1 MDSSAPGSDVIIHCR
16 DLHKSFPDGRG
27 GITAALAGVSLE
39 VRRGLMVALVG
50 PDGAGKTTLI
60 RLIMG
65 LMPTDTG
72 DVTVLGNNIIQHPHA
87 AESDVSYMP
96 QKFGLYEDLT
106 VQENL
111 DLYADLHGVSAADR
125 KTRYP
130 ELFAMTNLGR
140 FTKRLAGR
148 LSGGM
153 KQKLGLACALVQS
166 PQLLILD
173 EPTVGVDPVSRQE
186 LWAIL
191 LNLVKTRS
199 LTLLISTPYLEE
211 AEYCNHAVVMYQGR
225 ILTEGSPQDVANHAR
240 GRTFR
245 ITTPPAKKPRQLVAT
260 LLESSLIADAVPE
273 GGDVRLVLK
282 ADAPGVAGIPEA
294 VNAVEIKPQLSDGFM
309 VLLRQAVAKTQT
321 AGIASAVNGPSAHS
335 RSESGGTPTVQAATI
350 SGQSAAHAPI
360 NATTN
365 GEKPV
370 VQVHDLVRRFGD
382 FIAVNHVNFD
392 IRKGEIFGLLG
403 PNGAGKSTTFRMLCG
418 LLPLTSG
425 TLRVAGYDLRHARA
439 SARQAVGYVAQKFSL
454 YSQLSVQENLA
465 FFASAY
471 GLRGIRRK
479 QRVQWAIAEFDLA
492 NLLSNI
498 TGGIPDGFKRRL
510 AMACA
515 LLHEPAILFLDEP
528 TSGVD
533 PLARREFWQR
543 ITAMADQG
551 VTVVVTTHFME
562 EAEYCD
568 RMVIMMNGRVLAGGT
583 PTEIRTLAMTPD
595 KRDATIEDAFIHV
608 VMEEQKAGLKASAAA

>member
-1 MDSSAPGSDVIIHCR
+1 MNAAARASTPIIQCR
-16 DLHKSFPDGRG
+16 DLHKSFPGGRG
-27 GITAALAGVSLE
+27 GTTSALAGVSLE

-50 PDGAGKTTLI
+50 PDGGGKTTLI

-65 LMPTDTG
+65 LMSPDSG
-72 DVTVLGNNIIQHPHA
+72 DIQVLGHNIVQHPHA

-111 DLYADLHGVSAADR
+111 DLYADLHGVTASDR

-140 FTKRLAGR
+140 FARRLAGR

-166 PQLLILD
+166 PELLILD
-173 EPTVGVDPVSRQE
+173 EPTVGGDPVSRQE

-191 LNLVKTRS
+191 LNLVKNQS

-211 AEYCNHAVVMYQGR
+211 AEFCDHAVVMYRGKT
-225 ILTEGSPQDVANHAR
+225 LTEGSPKDVADHAR

-245 ITTPPAKKPRQLVAT
+245 LPTPPEMKPRQLVAM
-260 LLESSLIADAVPE
+260 LLNSSGVADAVPE
-273 GGDVRLVLK
+273 GGKVRLVLK
-282 ADAPGVAGIPEA
+282 ADAAGIAQIPA
-294 VNAVEIKPQLSDGFM
+294 AANAAEIKPNLADGFM
-309 VLLRQAVAKTQT
+309 VLLRQAV
-321 AGIASAVNGPSAHS
+321 V
-335 RSESGGTPTVQAATI
+335 SGGPPPEVIAHAADQPPVQAVSLLAPPPVTATAN
-350 SGQSAAHAPI
+350 SGE
-360 NATTN
+360 T
-365 GEKPV
+365 V
-370 VQVHDLVRRFGD
+370 VQVHDLVRRFGE
-382 FIAVNHVNFD
+382 FVAVDHVNFE

-425 TLRVAGYDLRHARA
+425 KLRVAGYDLRHARA

-454 YSQLSVQENLA
+454 YSQLSVRNNLA

-471 GLRGIRRK
+471 SLRGSRRK
-479 QRVQWAIAEFDLA
+479 RRLDWAIKEFNLGNLLA
-492 NLLSNI
+492 NV

-528 TSGVD
+528 TSGID

-568 RMVIMMNGRVLAGGT
+568 RMVIMMNGRVLAAGT
-583 PTEIRTLAMTPD
+583 PAEIRQLGVAPD
-595 KRDATIEDAFIHV
+595 KTQPTIEDAFIRV
-608 VMEEQKAGLKASAAA
+608 VMDEQKAVPNAGAA

>member
-1 MDSSAPGSDVIIHCR
+1 MDAFPKASKPIILCR
-16 DLHKSFPDGRG
+16 DIHKSFPDGHG
-27 GITAALAGVSLE
+27 GTTAALAGVSLE
-39 VRRGLMVALVG
+39 VRCGLMVALVG

-65 LMPTDTG
+65 LMAADSG
-72 DVTVLGNNIIQHPHA
+72 DIQVLGHDIVQHPHA

-111 DLYADLHGVSAADR
+111 DLYADLHGVSASDR

-130 ELFAMTNLGR
+130 ELFAMTNLGQ

-211 AEYCNHAVVMYQGR
+211 AEFCNLAVVMYRGTT
-225 ILTEGSPQDVANHAR
+225 LTEGSPQDVADHAK

-245 ITTPPAKKPRQLVAT
+245 LTTPPEIKPRQLVAT
-260 LLESSLIADAVPE
+260 LLSSPVVADAVPE

-282 ADAPGVAGIPEA
+282 TDATGLAQIPHA
-294 VNAVEIKPQLSDGFM
+294 ANATEIKPKLADGFM
-309 VLLRQAVAKTQT
+309 VLLRQTVDKADTPGVPPQVVPPVT
-321 AGIASAVNGPSAHS
+321 ARAQSG
-335 RSESGGTPTVQAATI
+335 ES
-350 SGQSAAHAPI
+350 
-360 NATTN
+360 
-365 GEKPV
+365 V
-370 VQVHDLVRRFGD
+370 VQVHDLVRRFGE
-382 FIAVNHVNFD
+382 FVAVDHVNFD
-392 IRKGEIFGLLG
+392 IRRGEIFGLLG

-425 TLRVAGYDLRHARA
+425 TLRVAGHDLRHARA

-454 YSQLSVQENLA
+454 YSQLSVQENLS

-471 GLRGIRRK
+471 GLRGSRRK
-479 QRVQWAIAEFDLA
+479 QRLAWAIKEFDLD
-492 NLLSNI
+492 NLLANV
-498 TGGIPDGFKRRL
+498 TGRIPDGFKRRL
-510 AMACA
+510 AIACA

-568 RMVIMMNGRVLAGGT
+568 HMVIMMNGRVLAGGT
-583 PTEIRTLAMTPD
+583 PGEIRKLGTAPD
-595 KRDATIEDAFIHV
+595 KNEPTIEDAFIRV
-608 VMEEQKAGLKASAAA
+608 VMDEQKAGHKASAA

>member
-1 MDSSAPGSDVIIHCR
+1 MDSGQSVSEPIIACR
-16 DLHKSFPDGRG
+16 DVHKTFPDGRG
-27 GITAALAGVSLE
+27 GITAALAGISLE

-65 LMPTDTG
+65 LMTPTSG
-72 DVTVLGNNIIQHPHA
+72 KIEVLGHNIVQHPHA
-87 AESDVSYMP
+87 AESHVSYMP

-111 DLYADLHGVSAADR
+111 DLYADLHSVPAADR
-125 KTRYP
+125 RTRYP

-140 FTKRLAGR
+140 FTGRLAGR

-166 PQLLILD
+166 PELLILD
-173 EPTVGVDPVSRQE
+173 EPTVGVDPVSRRE

-191 LNLVKTRS
+191 LDLVKTRS

-211 AEYCNHAVVMYQGR
+211 AEFCHHAVVMYRGS
-225 ILTEGSPQDVANHAR
+225 ILTQGSPGDVANHAR
-240 GRTFR
+240 GRTFQLR
-245 ITTPPAKKPRQLVAT
+245 TPPGLKPRQMVAS
-260 LLESSLIADAVPE
+260 LLRISSTADAVPNGE
-273 GGDVRLVLK
+273 EVRLVVK
-282 ADAPGVAGIPEA
+282 ADAVGRAHTPDHRAPGEEA
-294 VNAVEIKPQLSDGFM
+294 PSGAREVEPHLADGFM
-309 VLLRQAVAKTQT
+309 VVLRGALESITPAAESAGSGNIPKGNPEIAAPPPPAANHSDEPMVAV
-321 AGIASAVNGPSAHS
+321 
-335 RSESGGTPTVQAATI
+335 R
-350 SGQSAAHAPI
+350 
-360 NATTN
+360 
-365 GEKPV
+365 
-370 VQVHDLVRRFGD
+370 DLVRRFGE
-382 FIAVNHVNFD
+382 FVAVDHVNFE
-392 IRKGEIFGLLG
+392 IRRGEIFGLLG

-418 LLPLTSG
+418 LLPLSSG

-454 YSQLSVQENLA
+454 YGQLTVEENLA

-471 GLRGIRRK
+471 GLRGSRRK
-479 QRVQWAIAEFDLA
+479 RRLGWAVEEFELSRVLP
-492 NLLSNI
+492 NK
-498 TGGIPDGFKRRL
+498 TGEIPDGFKRRL

-515 LLHEPAILFLDEP
+515 LLHEPQILFLDEP

-543 ITAMADQG
+543 ITAMADQQ

-583 PTEIRTLAMTPD
+583 PAEIRKIAATPD
-595 KRDATIEDAFIHV
+595 RKEPTIEDAFIQV
-608 VMEEQKAGLKASAAA
+608 VMDEQKAAAKARGAA

>member
-1 MDSSAPGSDVIIHCR
+1 MDSGRSVSEPIIACR
-16 DLHKSFPDGRG
+16 DVHKTLPDGRG
-27 GITAALAGVSLE
+27 GTTAALAGISLE

-65 LMPTDTG
+65 LMAPTSG
-72 DVTVLGNNIIQHPHA
+72 KIEVLGHNIIQHPHA
-87 AESDVSYMP
+87 AESHVSYMP

-111 DLYADLHGVSAADR
+111 DLYADLHSVPAADR
-125 KTRYP
+125 RTRYP

-140 FTKRLAGR
+140 FTGREAGR

-166 PQLLILD
+166 PELLILD
-173 EPTVGVDPVSRQE
+173 EPTVGVDPVSRRE

-191 LNLVKTRS
+191 LGLVKTRS

-211 AEYCNHAVVMYQGR
+211 AEFCNHAVVMYRGS
-225 ILTEGSPQDVANHAR
+225 ILAQGSPGDVANYAR
-240 GRTFR
+240 GRTFQVR
-245 ITTPPAKKPRQLVAT
+245 TPPGLKPRQMVAS
-260 LLESSLIADAVPE
+260 LLRISSTADAVPNGE
-273 GGDVRLVLK
+273 EVRLVLK
-282 ADAPGVAGIPEA
+282 AGTEGDEQISGDKTPSGARE
-294 VNAVEIKPQLSDGFM
+294 VEPHLADGFM
-309 VLLRQAVAKTQT
+309 VVLRRALASTVPAVELVGDGDISKANPD
-321 AGIASAVNGPSAHS
+321 IAPPLPPAANHS
-335 RSESGGTPTVQAATI
+335 DE
-350 SGQSAAHAPI
+350 
-360 NATTN
+360 
-365 GEKPV
+365 PV
-370 VQVHDLVRRFGD
+370 VAVRDLVRRFGD
-382 FIAVNHVNFD
+382 FVAVDHVNFE
-392 IRKGEIFGLLG
+392 IRRGEIFGLLG

-418 LLPLTSG
+418 LLPLSSG

-454 YSQLSVQENLA
+454 YGQLTVEENLA

-471 GLRGIRRK
+471 GLRGSRRK
-479 QRVQWAIAEFDLA
+479 RRLGWAVEEFELSRVLP
-492 NLLSNI
+492 NK
-498 TGGIPDGFKRRL
+498 TGEIPDGFKRRL

-515 LLHEPAILFLDEP
+515 LLHEPQILFLDEP

-543 ITAMADQG
+543 ITAMADQQ

-583 PTEIRTLAMTPD
+583 PAEIRKIAATPD
-595 KRDATIEDAFIHV
+595 RKEPTIEDAFIQV
-608 VMEEQKAGLKASAAA
+608 VMDEQKAAAKARGAA

>member
-1 MDSSAPGSDVIIHCR
+1 MDSAGSVSEPIIACR
-16 DLHKSFPDGRG
+16 GLHKSFPDGRG
-27 GITAALAGVSLE
+27 GATAALVGVSLV

-50 PDGAGKTTLI
+50 PDGAGKTTWI

-65 LMPTDTG
+65 LMPADSG
-72 DVTVLGNNIIQHPHA
+72 DIEVLGHNIRQHPHA

-111 DLYADLHGVSAADR
+111 DLYADLHGVSATDR

-130 ELFAMTNLGR
+130 ELFEMTNLGR
-140 FTKRLAGR
+140 FTRRLAGR

-166 PQLLILD
+166 PKLLILD

-211 AEYCNHAVVMYQGR
+211 AEFCNHAVVMYRGS
-225 ILTEGSPQDVANHAR
+225 ILTEGSPREVADHAR

-245 ITTPPAKKPRQLVAT
+245 ITTPPEIKPRQLVAT
-260 LLESSLIADAVPE
+260 LLGSPQVADAVPE

-282 ADAPGVAGIPEA
+282 SDAPGTAEIPAA
-294 VNAVEIKPQLSDGFM
+294 VNAVEIQPQLADGFM
-309 VLLRQAVAKTQT
+309 VLLRQAVDKKPT
-321 AGIASAVNGPSAHS
+321 AGVPPASDGVPANL
-335 RSESGGTPTVQAATI
+335 ESGSKSVVQAATAR
-350 SGQSAAHAPI
+350 GQSKERPPVAVM
-360 NATTN
+360 TN
-365 GEKPV
+365 SDQPV
-370 VQVHDLVRRFGD
+370 VQVHDLVRRFGE
-382 FIAVNHVNFD
+382 FVAVDHVNFE

-425 TLRVAGYDLRHARA
+425 TLRVAGYDLRRARA

-471 GLRGIRRK
+471 GLRGSRRK
-479 QRVQWAIAEFDLA
+479 QRIQWAIEEYDLA

-568 RMVIMMNGRVLAGGT
+568 RMVIMMNGHVLAGGT
-583 PTEIRTLAMTPD
+583 PSEIRKLGAAPD
-595 KRDATIEDAFIHV
+595 KQEPTIEDAFIHV
-608 VMEEQKAGLKASAAA
+608 VMEEQKAAVKASAAA

>member
-1 MDSSAPGSDVIIHCR
+1 MDSAAPVSEPVILCR

-27 GITAALAGVSLE
+27 GTTAALAGVSLE
-39 VRRGLMVALVG
+39 VPRGLMVALVG
-50 PDGAGKTTLI
+50 PDGGGKTTLI

-65 LMPTDTG
+65 LMPSDSG
-72 DVTVLGNNIIQHPHA
+72 NIRVLGHDIVQHPRA
-87 AESDVSYMP
+87 AESDVGYMP
-96 QKFGLYEDLT
+96 QKFGLYDDLT

-111 DLYADLHGVSAADR
+111 NLYADLHGVSAADR
-125 KTRYP
+125 RTRFP
-130 ELFAMTNLGR
+130 ELFTMTNLGN
-140 FTKRLAGR
+140 FTRRLAGR

-186 LWAIL
+186 LWVIL
-191 LNLVKTRS
+191 QNLVKTQS

-211 AEYCNHAVVMYQGR
+211 AEFCQHALVMYRGKT
-225 ILTEGSPQDVANHAR
+225 LMEGSPQQVANHAK

-245 ITTPPAKKPRQLVAT
+245 LTTPPEIKPRQLVAT
-260 LLESSLIADAVPE
+260 LLSSPVVADAVPE

-282 ADAPGVAGIPEA
+282 TDATGLAQIPHA
-294 VNAVEIKPQLSDGFM
+294 ANAAEIKPTLADGFM
-309 VLLRQAVAKTQT
+309 VLLRQTVDKSDI
-321 AGIASAVNGPSAHS
+321 AGIPPQVVPPPPARTQSG
-335 RSESGGTPTVQAATI
+335 ES
-350 SGQSAAHAPI
+350 
-360 NATTN
+360 
-365 GEKPV
+365 V
-370 VQVHDLVRRFGD
+370 VQVHDLVRRFGE
-382 FIAVNHVNFD
+382 FVAVDHVNFD

-425 TLRVAGYDLRHARA
+425 TLRVAGHDLRHARA

-454 YSQLSVQENLA
+454 YSQLSVQENLS

-471 GLRGIRRK
+471 ALRGSRRK
-479 QRVQWAIAEFDLA
+479 QRLAWAIKEFNLD
-492 NLLSNI
+492 NLLGNV
-498 TGGIPDGFKRRL
+498 TGRIPDGFKRRL

-568 RMVIMMNGRVLAGGT
+568 RMVIMMNGRVLAAGT
-583 PTEIRTLAMTPD
+583 PGEIRRLGAAPD
-595 KRDATIEDAFIHV
+595 KSEPTIEDAFIRV
-608 VMEEQKAGLKASAAA
+608 VTDEQNAFHSASAA

>member
-1 MDSSAPGSDVIIHCR
+1 MDSAAPGSDVIIHCR

-39 VRRGLMVALVG
+39 VHRGLMVALVG

-65 LMPTDTG
+65 LMPADTG
-72 DVTVLGNNIIQHPHA
+72 DLAVLGHNMVHNPHA

-125 KTRYP
+125 KIRYP

-225 ILTEGSPQDVANHAR
+225 ILTEGSPRDVANHAR

-245 ITTPPAKKPRQLVAT
+245 ITTPPEIKPRQLVAT

-282 ADAPGVAGIPEA
+282 ADASGVAEIPA
-294 VNAVEIKPQLSDGFM
+294 AADAIKIKPQLADGFM
-309 VLLRQAVAKTQT
+309 VLLRQAV
-321 AGIASAVNGPSAHS
+321 
-335 RSESGGTPTVQAATI
+335 ESGAPPLKGTSNNPGQATAPTSAPAAAPSIPPPAPLPARATAA
-350 SGQSAAHAPI
+350 QSD
-360 NATTN
+360 
-365 GEKPV
+365 EPV
-370 VQVHDLVRRFGD
+370 VRVHDLVRRFGE
-382 FIAVNHVNFD
+382 FVAVDHVNFA

-479 QRVQWAIAEFDLA
+479 QRMGWAIKEFDME

>member
-1 MDSSAPGSDVIIHCR
+1 
-16 DLHKSFPDGRG
+16 
-27 GITAALAGVSLE
+27 
-39 VRRGLMVALVG
+39 MVALVG

-65 LMPTDTG
+65 LMPADSG
-72 DVTVLGNNIIQHPHA
+72 EIQVLGHNIVQNPHA

-140 FTKRLAGR
+140 FTRRLAGR

-211 AEYCNHAVVMYQGR
+211 AEFCNHAVVMYQGA
-225 ILTEGSPQDVANHAR
+225 ILTEGSPQDVAEHAR

-245 ITTPPAKKPRQLVAT
+245 MATPPTIKPRQWVAS
-260 LLESSLIADAVPE
+260 LLMSPAVADAIPE

-282 ADAPGVAGIPEA
+282 ANAKGTAEIPA
-294 VNAVEIKPQLSDGFM
+294 ARAVEIQPHLADGFM
-309 VLLRQAVAKTQT
+309 VLLRQAVESAAPSVEVTPHG
-321 AGIASAVNGPSAHS
+321 AGSRADNRIDIASLFTLQSHSQPPAKPAAVHTASAIAPSAIKS
-335 RSESGGTPTVQAATI
+335 DDSL
-350 SGQSAAHAPI
+350 
-360 NATTN
+360 
-365 GEKPV
+365 

-382 FIAVNHVNFD
+382 FIAVDHVNFA

-425 TLRVAGYDLRHARA
+425 TLLVAGYDLRHARA

-471 GLRGIRRK
+471 GLRGGRRK
-479 QRVQWAIAEFDLA
+479 QRLNWAVKEFDLA
-492 NLLSNI
+492 HLLSNI

-583 PTEIRTLAMTPD
+583 PAEIRKLGAAPD
-595 KRDATIEDAFIHV
+595 KPEPTIEDAFIHV
-608 VMEEQKAGLKASAAA
+608 VMEEQKSAGKAGAAA

>member
-1 MDSSAPGSDVIIHCR
+1 MDSAAPSAKPVILCR
-16 DLHKSFPDGRG
+16 ELHKSFPDGHG
-27 GITAALAGVSLE
+27 GTVAALTDVSLE
-39 VRRGLMVALVG
+39 VHRGLMVALVG

-65 LMPTDTG
+65 LMAADSG
-72 DVTVLGNNIIQHPHA
+72 DIQVLGSNITQHPHA

-111 DLYADLHGVSAADR
+111 DLYADLHGVNAIDR
-125 KTRYP
+125 KTRYA
-130 ELFAMTNLGR
+130 ELFAMTNLAS
-140 FTKRLAGR
+140 FTRRLAGR

-166 PQLLILD
+166 PKLLILD
-173 EPTVGVDPVSRQE
+173 EPTVGVDPVSRRE
-186 LWAIL
+186 LWGIL
-191 LNLVKTRS
+191 FNLVKTRF

-211 AEYCNHAVVMYQGR
+211 AEFCNHAVVMYKGK
-225 ILTEGSPQDVANHAR
+225 ILTEGSPQHVADQAQ

-245 ITTPPAKKPRQLVAT
+245 LAVPPDFKPRQVVAT
-260 LLESSLIADAVPE
+260 LLTSTAVADAVPE

-282 ADAPGVAGIPEA
+282 APAGITEVPTTARTTELQ
-294 VNAVEIKPQLSDGFM
+294 PQLADGFM
-309 VLLRQAVAKTQT
+309 VLLRQAVEKAPVAPVPPTSNASPAQT
-321 AGIASAVNGPSAHS
+321 DTD
-335 RSESGGTPTVQAATI
+335 SGGTPALQPHSLTAPPRIVSPVAVATRPPEI
-350 SGQSAAHAPI
+350 
-360 NATTN
+360 
-365 GEKPV
+365 V

-382 FIAVNHVNFD
+382 FVAVDHVNFD
-392 IRKGEIFGLLG
+392 IKTGEIFGLLG

-454 YSQLSVQENLA
+454 YGQLSVRENLA

-471 GLRGIRRK
+471 ALRGSRRK
-479 QRVQWAIAEFDLA
+479 RRLAWAITEFDLA
-492 NLLSNI
+492 DLLTNI
-498 TGGIPDGFKRRL
+498 TGEIPDGFKRRL

-543 ITAMADQG
+543 ITSMADQG

-583 PTEIRTLAMTPD
+583 PAEIRKLGTTAD
-595 KRDATIEDAFIHV
+595 KREPTIEDAFIRV
-608 VMEEQKAGLKASAAA
+608 VMDENNALHKGSAA

>member
-1 MDSSAPGSDVIIHCR
+1 MDAAAPVPELIIKCR
-16 DLHKSFPDGRG
+16 DLHKAFPDGRG
-27 GITAALAGVSLE
+27 GTTAVLAGVSLE

-65 LMPTDTG
+65 LMPADAG
-72 DVTVLGNNIIQHPHA
+72 EIAVLGNNIIQHPHA

-111 DLYADLHGVSAADR
+111 DLYADLHGVPAVDR
-125 KTRYP
+125 ITRYR

-140 FTKRLAGR
+140 FTSRPAGR

-191 LNLVKTRS
+191 LKLVKTQS

-211 AEYCNHAVVMYQGR
+211 AEFCNHAVVMYQGS
-225 ILTEGSPQDVANHAR
+225 ILTEGSPRQVADHAR

-245 ITTPPAKKPRQLVAT
+245 LATPPETKPRQLVAT
-260 LLESSLIADAVPE
+260 LLTSPVIADAVPE
-273 GGDVRLVLK
+273 GGAVRLVLK
-282 ADAPGVAGIPEA
+282 ANATGIVQVPAA
-294 VNAVEIKPQLSDGFM
+294 VNAAEVDPQLSDGFM
-309 VLLRQAVAKTQT
+309 VLLRQAVDQAGTAPASALGNPQAVAPPPAAPAKTD
-321 AGIASAVNGPSAHS
+321 
-335 RSESGGTPTVQAATI
+335 E
-350 SGQSAAHAPI
+350 
-360 NATTN
+360 
-365 GEKPV
+365 PV

-382 FIAVNHVNFD
+382 FIAVDHVSFA

-454 YSQLSVQENLA
+454 YSQLSVRDNLA

-471 GLRGIRRK
+471 GLRGHRRK
-479 QRVQWAIAEFDLA
+479 ERLDWAIREFALGQWLA
-492 NLLSNI
+492 NV
-498 TGGIPDGFKRRL
+498 TGAIPDGFKRRL

-533 PLARREFWQR
+533 PPARREFWQR

-583 PTEIRTLAMTPD
+583 PSEIRQLGVTAD
-595 KRDATIEDAFIHV
+595 KTQATIEDAFIRV
-608 VMEEQKAGLKASAAA
+608 VMDEQKDVHKASAA

>member
-1 MDSSAPGSDVIIHCR
+1 MDSAAPASELIIKCR
-16 DLHKSFPDGRG
+16 DLHKTFPDGRG
-27 GITAALAGVSLE
+27 GTTAALAGVSLE

-65 LMPTDTG
+65 LMPADTG
-72 DVTVLGNNIIQHPHA
+72 DIAVLGHNIVQHPHA
-87 AESDVSYMP
+87 AESGVSYMP

-140 FTKRLAGR
+140 FTTRLAGR

-186 LWAIL
+186 LWSIL

-199 LTLLISTPYLEE
+199 LTLLVSTPYLEE
-211 AEYCNHAVVMYQGR
+211 AEFCNHAVVLYQGT
-225 ILTEGSPQDVANHAR
+225 ILAEGSPQDVADHAN

-245 ITTPPAKKPRQLVAT
+245 IATPPEIKPRQLVAT
-260 LLESSLIADAVPE
+260 LLSSPDVADAVPE
-273 GGDVRLVLK
+273 GGGVRMVLK
-282 ADAPGVAGIPEA
+282 ADAAGTAEIPEA
-294 VNAVEIKPQLSDGFM
+294 ANAIKIKPQLADGFM
-309 VLLRQAVAKTQT
+309 VLLRQAV
-321 AGIASAVNGPSAHS
+321 
-335 RSESGGTPTVQAATI
+335 ESGAPSSKGTSNKPGQATVDVSAPAATPSVPPQPPVPAQAAVA
-350 SGQSAAHAPI
+350 QSA
-360 NATTN
+360 
-365 GEKPV
+365 EPV
-370 VQVHDLVRRFGD
+370 VQVHDLVRRFGE
-382 FIAVNHVNFD
+382 FVAVNHVNFA

-425 TLRVAGYDLRHARA
+425 TLRVARYDLRHARA

-471 GLRGIRRK
+471 GLRGSRRK
-479 QRVQWAIAEFDLA
+479 QRLAWALKEFDLA
-492 NLLSNI
+492 HLLSNI

-515 LLHEPAILFLDEP
+515 LLHEPTILFLDEP

-543 ITAMADQG
+543 ITAMAAQG

-583 PTEIRTLAMTPD
+583 PAEIRKLGAAPD
-595 KRDATIEDAFIHV
+595 KPEPTIEDAFIHV
-608 VMEEQKAGLKASAAA
+608 VMEEQKAAGKASAAA

>member
-1 MDSSAPGSDVIIHCR
+1 METTSPTADLIVACR
-16 DLHKSFPDGRG
+16 GLHKTFSDGRG
-27 GITAALAGVSLE
+27 GCIAALASISLE
-39 VRRGLMVALVG
+39 VRRGAMVALVG

-60 RLIMG
+60 RLITG
-65 LMPTDTG
+65 LLPADSG
-72 DVTVLGNNIIQHPHA
+72 DIQVLGNNIVLYPHA

-111 DLYADLHGVSAADR
+111 DLYAAMHGVTASDR
-125 KTRYP
+125 QQRYP
-130 ELFAMTNLGR
+130 ELLAMTNLDR
-140 FTKRLAGR
+140 FTKRMAGR

-186 LWAIL
+186 LWSIL
-191 LNLVKTRS
+191 FRLVNKQS

-211 AEYCNHAVVMYQGR
+211 AEFCNHAVVMYGGK
-225 ILTEGSPQDVANHAR
+225 ILTEGPPQSVADHAR
-240 GRTFR
+240 EQTYKLS
-245 ITTPPAKKPRQLVAT
+245 TPAEIKPRQLVAT
-260 LLESSLIADAVPE
+260 LLKDTAVADAVPE
-273 GGDVRLVLK
+273 GGDVRLVLNANVTALPSFAMTTHAKK
-282 ADAPGVAGIPEA
+282 A
-294 VNAVEIKPQLSDGFM
+294 KPRLADGFM
-309 VLLRQAVAKTQT
+309 VLLRQA
-321 AGIASAVNGPSAHS
+321 IASGSHPAELPGKAPDQLATGPALAPSAATAAQS
-335 RSESGGTPTVQAATI
+335 GES
-350 SGQSAAHAPI
+350 
-360 NATTN
+360 
-365 GEKPV
+365 V
-370 VQVHDLVRRFGD
+370 VQVHDLVRRFGE
-382 FIAVNHVNFD
+382 FVAVDHINFE
-392 IRKGEIFGLLG
+392 IRRGEIFALLG

-425 TLRVAGYDLRHARA
+425 TLRVAGHDLRHARA

-454 YSQLSVQENLA
+454 YRQLSVQDNIA

-471 GLRGIRRK
+471 GLRGHRRK
-479 QRVQWAIAEFDLA
+479 QRIEWAIEEFDLEKH
-492 NLLSNI
+492 LLS
-498 TGGIPDGFKRRL
+498 TTEAIPDGFKRRL

-515 LLHEPAILFLDEP
+515 LLHEPTILFLDEP

-562 EAEYCD
+562 EAEYAD
-568 RMVIMMNGRVLAGGT
+568 RMVIMMNGRVLAGGS
-583 PTEIRTLAMTPD
+583 PTEIRKLGAAQGTNEP
-595 KRDATIEDAFIHV
+595 TIEDAFIQV
-608 VMEEQKAGLKASAAA
+608 VMEEQKATLKTGAAA

>member
-1 MDSSAPGSDVIIHCR
+1 MDSAAPASEPIIKCR
-16 DLHKSFPDGRG
+16 DLHKSFPDGHG
-27 GITAALAGVSLE
+27 GTTAALAGVSLE

-65 LMPTDTG
+65 LMPADSG
-72 DVTVLGNNIIQHPHA
+72 EIQVLGHNIVHDPHA

-111 DLYADLHGVSAADR
+111 DLYADLHGVPTADR

-211 AEYCNHAVVMYQGR
+211 AEFCNHAVVMYKGTT
-225 ILTEGSPQDVANHAR
+225 LTEGSPQDVADHAR

-245 ITTPPAKKPRQLVAT
+245 IATPAELKPRQLVAK
-260 LLESSLIADAVPE
+260 LLSAPAVADAVPE
-273 GGDVRLVLK
+273 GGGVRMVLK
-282 ADAPGVAGIPEA
+282 ADATGTAEIPA
-294 VNAVEIKPQLSDGFM
+294 AANAMMIKPQLADGFM
-309 VLLRQAVAKTQT
+309 VLLRQAVESAVPPLKDISNNPGRATVP
-321 AGIASAVNGPSAHS
+321 AGTPVASPSAPPQAPLPASASVA
-335 RSESGGTPTVQAATI
+335 
-350 SGQSAAHAPI
+350 QSD
-360 NATTN
+360 
-365 GEKPV
+365 EPV

-382 FIAVNHVNFD
+382 FIAVDHVNFA

-418 LLPLTSG
+418 LLPLSSG

-471 GLRGIRRK
+471 GLRGGRRK
-479 QRVQWAIAEFDLA
+479 QRLNWAVKEFDLA

-583 PTEIRTLAMTPD
+583 PAEIRKLGAARD
-595 KRDATIEDAFIHV
+595 KPEPTIEDAFIHV
-608 VMEEQKAGLKASAAA
+608 VMEEQKSAGKASAAA

>member
-1 MDSSAPGSDVIIHCR
+1 MDSAAPVSEPVILCR

-27 GITAALAGVSLE
+27 GTTAALAGVSLE
-39 VRRGLMVALVG
+39 VPRGLMVALVG
-50 PDGAGKTTLI
+50 PDGGGKTTLI

-65 LMPTDTG
+65 LMPSNSG
-72 DVTVLGNNIIQHPHA
+72 NIRVLGHDIVQHPRA
-87 AESDVSYMP
+87 AESDVGYMP
-96 QKFGLYEDLT
+96 QKFGLYDDLT

-111 DLYADLHGVSAADR
+111 NLYADLHGVSAADR
-125 KTRYP
+125 KTRFP
-130 ELFAMTNLGR
+130 ELFTMTNLGN
-140 FTKRLAGR
+140 FTRRLAGR

-153 KQKLGLACALVQS
+153 KQKLGLACALVRS
-166 PQLLILD
+166 PRLLVLD

-186 LWAIL
+186 LWVIL
-191 LNLVKTRS
+191 QNLVKTQS

-211 AEYCNHAVVMYQGR
+211 AEFCQHALVMYRGKT
-225 ILTEGSPQDVANHAR
+225 LMEGSPQQVANRAK

-245 ITTPPAKKPRQLVAT
+245 LATPPQTKPRQLVAT
-260 LLESSLIADAVPE
+260 LLTSPAVAGAVPE

-282 ADAPGVAGIPEA
+282 ADATSIGQIPA
-294 VNAVEIKPQLSDGFM
+294 AANATEIEPHFADGFM
-309 VLLRQAVAKTQT
+309 VLLRQAVGAVALPSSETPPVTNQPIVHTAAKFAAPP
-321 AGIASAVNGPSAHS
+321 AGSSATASAETDG
-335 RSESGGTPTVQAATI
+335 
-350 SGQSAAHAPI
+350 
-360 NATTN
+360 
-365 GEKPV
+365 PV
-370 VQVHDLVRRFGD
+370 VEVHDLVRRFGK
-382 FIAVNHVNFD
+382 FIAVDHVNFE

-454 YSQLSVQENLA
+454 YSQLSVRDNLS

-471 GLRGIRRK
+471 SLRGSRRK
-479 QRVQWAIAEFDLA
+479 QRLARTAEEFDLGD
-492 NLLSNI
+492 LLSHT
-498 TGGIPDGFKRRL
+498 TGAIPDGYKRRL

-528 TSGVD
+528 TSGID
-533 PLARREFWQR
+533 PLARSEFWQR
-543 ITAMADQG
+543 ITAMAERG

-568 RMVIMMNGRVLAGGT
+568 RMVIMMNGRVLAAGT
-583 PTEIRTLAMTPD
+583 PGEIRKLGAAPE
-595 KRDATIEDAFIHV
+595 KSEPTIEDAFIRV
-608 VMEEQKAGLKASAAA
+608 VTDEQNAVHKASAA

>member
-1 MDSSAPGSDVIIHCR
+1 MDSAAPASELIIKCR
-16 DLHKSFPDGRG
+16 ELHKSFPDGHG
-27 GITAALAGVSLE
+27 GTTAALAGVSLE

-72 DVTVLGNNIIQHPHA
+72 DIAVLGHNIVQHPHA

-111 DLYADLHGVSAADR
+111 DLYADLHGVSASAR
-125 KTRYP
+125 AARYP
-130 ELFAMTNLGR
+130 ELFTMTNLGR
-140 FTKRLAGR
+140 FTRRLAGR

-153 KQKLGLACALVQS
+153 KQKLALACALVQS

-211 AEYCNHAVVMYQGR
+211 AEFCNHAVVLYRGTT
-225 ILTEGSPQDVANHAR
+225 LTEGSPQEVGNHAK

-245 ITTPPAKKPRQLVAT
+245 LATPPDIKPRQLVAT
-260 LLESSLIADAVPE
+260 LLSSPTVADAVPE
-273 GGDVRLVLK
+273 GGGVRLVLK
-282 ADAPGVAGIPEA
+282 TQAMGIAQIPA
-294 VNAVEIKPQLSDGFM
+294 ASGAAEIPPRLADGFM
-309 VLLRQAVAKTQT
+309 VLLRQAA
-321 AGIASAVNGPSAHS
+321 
-335 RSESGGTPTVQAATI
+335 ESGASPSNVTANNTI
-350 SGQSAAHAPI
+350 QPIVHANAPAVAQSDQ
-360 NATTN
+360 
-365 GEKPV
+365 PV
-370 VQVHDLVRRFGD
+370 VRVHDLVRRFGE
-382 FIAVNHVNFD
+382 FVAVDHVNFE

-418 LLPLTSG
+418 LLPLSSG

-471 GLRGIRRK
+471 GLRGSRRK
-479 QRVQWAIAEFDLA
+479 QRVGWAIKEFDLA

-568 RMVIMMNGRVLAGGT
+568 HMVIMMNGRVLAGGT
-583 PTEIRTLAMTPD
+583 PAEIRKVGSAPD
-595 KRDATIEDAFIHV
+595 KTEPTMEDAFIHIV
-608 VMEEQKAGLKASAAA
+608 LQEQKAAGKASSAA

>member
-1 MDSSAPGSDVIIHCR
+1 MDAFPKASKPIILCR
-16 DLHKSFPDGRG
+16 DIHKSFPDGHG
-27 GITAALAGVSLE
+27 GTTAALAGVSLE

-65 LMPTDTG
+65 LMAADSG
-72 DVTVLGNNIIQHPHA
+72 DIQVLGHDIAQHPHA

-111 DLYADLHGVSAADR
+111 DLYADLHGVSASDR

-130 ELFAMTNLGR
+130 ELFAMTNLGQ

-211 AEYCNHAVVMYQGR
+211 AEFCNLAMVMYRGTT
-225 ILTEGSPQDVANHAR
+225 LTEGSPQDVADHAK

-245 ITTPPAKKPRQLVAT
+245 LTTPPEIKPRQLVAT
-260 LLESSLIADAVPE
+260 LLSSPVVADAVPE

-282 ADAPGVAGIPEA
+282 TDVTGLAQIPHA
-294 VNAVEIKPQLSDGFM
+294 ANATEIKPKLADGFM
-309 VLLRQAVAKTQT
+309 VLLRQTVDKADT
-321 AGIASAVNGPSAHS
+321 AGVPPQAVPPVTARAQSG
-335 RSESGGTPTVQAATI
+335 ES
-350 SGQSAAHAPI
+350 
-360 NATTN
+360 
-365 GEKPV
+365 V
-370 VQVHDLVRRFGD
+370 VQVHDLVRRFGE
-382 FIAVNHVNFD
+382 FVAVDHVNFD
-392 IRKGEIFGLLG
+392 IRRGEIFGLLG

-425 TLRVAGYDLRHARA
+425 TLRVAGHDLRHARA

-454 YSQLSVQENLA
+454 YSQLSVQENLS

-471 GLRGIRRK
+471 GLRGSRRK
-479 QRVQWAIAEFDLA
+479 QRLAWAIKEFDLD
-492 NLLSNI
+492 NLLANV
-498 TGGIPDGFKRRL
+498 TGRIPDGFKRRL
-510 AMACA
+510 AIACA

-568 RMVIMMNGRVLAGGT
+568 HMVIMMNGRVLAGGT
-583 PTEIRTLAMTPD
+583 PGEIRKLGTAPD
-595 KRDATIEDAFIHV
+595 KNEPTIEDAFIRV
-608 VMEEQKAGLKASAAA
+608 VMDEQKAGHKASAA

>member
-1 MDSSAPGSDVIIHCR
+1 MDSAAPASELIIHCR
-16 DLHKSFPDGRG
+16 ELHKSFPNGRG
-27 GITAALAGVSLE
+27 GTTVALAGVSLE

-65 LMPTDTG
+65 LLPTDSG
-72 DVTVLGNNIIQHPHA
+72 DIAVLGNNIVQHPFA
-87 AESDVSYMP
+87 VESDVSYMP

-111 DLYADLHGVSAADR
+111 DLYADLHGVSALDR
-125 KTRYP
+125 QERYP

-140 FTKRLAGR
+140 FTRRLAGR

-173 EPTVGVDPVSRQE
+173 EPTVGVDPVSRRE

-211 AEYCNHAVVMYQGR
+211 AEFCNQAMVMYQGT
-225 ILTEGSPQDVANHAR
+225 ILTEGSPQNVADYAR
-240 GRTFR
+240 GRTFH
-245 ITTPPAKKPRQLVAT
+245 IAAPPDIKPRQLVAK
-260 LLESSLIADAVPE
+260 LLTSSLVADAVPE
-273 GGDVRLVLK
+273 GGNVRLVLK
-282 ADAPGVAGIPEA
+282 ADASGIAEIPAA
-294 VNAVEIKPQLSDGFM
+294 VNGFVIEPHLADGFM

-321 AGIASAVNGPSAHS
+321 EAVTATVGGVSG
-335 RSESGGTPTVQAATI
+335 RSKVESGGIPAVQASST
-350 SGQSAAHAPI
+350 SGEGILRPSTVAAIHSD
-360 NATTN
+360 N
-365 GEKPV
+365 PV
-370 VQVHDLVRRFGD
+370 VQVHDLVRKFGE
-382 FIAVNHVNFD
+382 FIAVNHVNFE

-425 TLRVAGYDLRHARA
+425 TLRVAGYDLRHSRA

-471 GLRGIRRK
+471 GLRGGRRK
-479 QRVQWAIAEFDLA
+479 QRMQWAIAEFDLA
-492 NLLSNI
+492 NLLSKI
-498 TGGIPDGFKRRL
+498 TGGIPDGYKRRL

-583 PTEIRTLAMTPD
+583 PTQIRKLSANPEKHD
-595 KRDATIEDAFIHV
+595 GTIEDAFIQV
-608 VMEEQKAGLKASAAA
+608 VLEEQKAALKASAVA